1 MRKLSLLFSILIFPF
16 HLTAAHAQT
25 TAEPENPDQDTT
37 ESGNVD
43 NQPTGDSTETVK
55 NTNKPAVTKSATATV
70 KAVPPDDASKIT
82 RVKPKKPV
90 SPPAQPTAPVP
101 TPAAKPVAPVPTP
114 AAKPG
119 LLHQPVHSSPES
131 NFVDTRISFIFGDDD
146 FLHKAGETIVDS
158 PLPGFGNRDGY
169 ELFFDNLNS
178 ARTGRENQLHLV
190 LYKKLA
196 GYIPGI
202 VTEGAI
208 VTKYDFSSSRDGN
221 LEDDGTYLLI
231 RHKNSNNSELS
242 LTMFPVSTDRFR
254 LGYLYDLTWAGASS
268 FPDSYRRLTPGIKFA
283 YESKNTYGFAGF
295 KTARMLTNPPPE
307 ENLGREMETFYA
319 ALAGFGH
326 QMGKFKFEAN
336 GGFVQMGQNPN
347 NGVKGESVQLFGV
360 SSRLSFLN
368 GMRIGTSTDLRLY
381 RNDPSFVRSLTRKP
395 NYTPG
400 FYYLVSLEGNYLMQT
415 LEDPDNY
422 GDTMLQP
429 AYAGAFN
436 FKFRKDFLR
445 GHFTIFSR
453 SVSFILRNVP
463 SYIPYQALSE
473 DLDTTPEVF
482 AAAGLDYFIPSL
494 HLTLGMTL
502 GFQMPANSQ
511 VKLSASTGSA
521 QVDYGVRTLVIRDEG
536 QISVLP
542 NGEEALPIFG
552 TKLSATLRLS
562 DMMTISLMVLYQNDP
577 NFTTLKTLD
586 NNTSARVFEDSH
598 KFGAAIV
605 TSAKF

>member
-1 MRKLSLLFSILIFPF
+1 LRKLTLLFSFLIFPF
-16 HLTAAHAQT
+16 LTDAAHAQT
-25 TAEPENPDQDTT
+25 TAEPENSDQDTT
-37 ESGNVD
+37 DSATVD
-43 NQPTGDSTETVK
+43 NQPTEDSTKTVK
-55 NTNKPAVTKSATATV
+55 DTQPVVTKSATATA
-70 KAVPPDDASKIT
+70 KTVPPDDASQIT
-82 RVKPKKPV
+82 GVTTPPLKPV
-90 SPPAQPTAPVP
+90 PPPAQPAAAVP
-101 TPAAKPVAPVPTP
+101 TPAPKPM
-114 AAKPG
+114 
-119 LLHQPVHSSPES
+119 LLNQPLHSSPES

-208 VTKYDFSSSRDGN
+208 VTKYDFSSARDGN

-231 RHKNSNNSELS
+231 RHKSPNNSELS

-283 YESKNTYGFAGF
+283 YQSKNTYGFAGF

-368 GMRIGTSTDLRLY
+368 GMRIGTSADLRLY
-381 RNDPSFVRSLTRKP
+381 RNDPAFVRSITRKP

-400 FYYLVSLEGNYLMQT
+400 FYYLFSVEGNYLMQT

-422 GDTMLQP
+422 GDTILQP

-436 FKFRKDFLR
+436 FKFRKNFLR
-445 GHFTIFSR
+445 GHFTVFSR

-482 AAAGLDYFIPSL
+482 AAAGIDYFIPSL

-511 VKLSASTGSA
+511 VKLSASTGSS